1 MKFFKIFSLFFIVI
15 LLNGCAQSVGLL
27 GPGIT
32 VVTTGNALQAGF
44 QYGANKAIK
53 NETGKDTLG
62 HMLDA
67 VDKIEDESESK
78 KSLKDL
84 KEWLE
89 NKILLAK
96 NNNQ

>member
-1 MKFFKIFSLFFIVI
+1 MKFFKTFFIFLIVI
-15 LLNGCAQSVGLL
+15 LLSGCIQSAALL

-32 VVTTGNALQAGF
+32 LVTTGNALQAGF

-62 HMLDA
+62 HLLDV
-67 VDKIEDESESK
+67 VDKIEDNNETK

-84 KEWLE
+84 KRID
-89 NKILLAK
+89 KK
-96 NNNQ
+96 